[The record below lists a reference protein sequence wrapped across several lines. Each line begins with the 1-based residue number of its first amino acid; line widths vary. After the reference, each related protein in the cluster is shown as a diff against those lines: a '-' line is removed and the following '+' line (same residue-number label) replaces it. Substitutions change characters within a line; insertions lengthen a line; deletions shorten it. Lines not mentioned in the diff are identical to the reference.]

1 MAVAFRVE
9 ERNREWVGQRKKK
22 ESTTAVGGGGG
33 GDERRTQSSKLSAME
48 FWKREREREREECL
62 RNENVQEGLVNR
74 FDKEV
79 VGRVSLTRLAES
91 I

>member
-1 MAVAFRVE
+1 M
-9 ERNREWVGQRKKK
+9 KK

-33 GDERRTQSSKLSAME
+33 GDERRRQSSKLSAME
-48 FWKREREREREECL
+48 FWRREREREECL